1 MTKFATSLL
10 CTLFLCFGMLS
21 NAFASSSDIKESIVK
36 IYTVA
41 NQPNYQEP
49 WNSSS
54 SQFSGSGSIIEG
66 NRVLTNAHVIA
77 NSTFLEVK
85 RYGQTKRYGATVEAV
100 SHDADLAI
108 LTLED
113 EKFFDGATPLVL
125 GELPTTQ
132 EEVIVYGFPTG
143 GDTLSVTKGVVS
155 RIEHQ
160 SYAHSSEYMLS
171 VQIDAAINPGNSG
184 GPVLHNGKISGVVMQ
199 GLRGAD
205 NIGYM
210 VPTTTVKHF
219 FKDIED
225 GQYDGFPDIGIIV
238 QDMENPS
245 SRKKFKLGDD
255 QTGVLAYKVLFNS
268 PAIDHIKP
276 GDIITSIDG
285 HKIANDGTV
294 EFRPKEYTSFGYF
307 IDKHQ
312 IGDILE
318 MGLIRDSKPLTVSF
332 KLTTTS
338 KDFWLVQREQ
348 YDQFPRYF
356 IYGGFVF
363 TPVTKNYVNSG
374 MSFFS
379 SSSDLSKLLDEYPTK
394 NKKEAVVL
402 AQVLASKH
410 NKGYH
415 NLYDWVV
422 EKVNG
427 QTFKDFDEF
436 HKIFKDADKE
446 FITLENSDGY
456 KVIIDRQVALQENDS
471 ILDRYHIESAQSQD
485 LEPVLPALDDEKKP
499 KVAAEAEP
507 DSQQH
512 SEPEASP
519 AKILE
524 APPTTDDSEAGIK
537 PPKNH
542 HKLGMLNGR

>member
-1 MTKFATSLL
+1 MTKFSLSLL
-10 CTLFLCFGMLS
+10 CAILLYTGPLS
-21 NAFASSSDIKESIVK
+21 NIFANAIDIKGSIVK

-49 WNSSS
+49 WNTSS

-66 NRVLTNAHVIA
+66 NKVLTNAHVIA

-85 RYGQTKRYGATVEAV
+85 RYGQTKRYGAEVEAV

-113 EKFFDGATPLVL
+113 EAFFDGATPLTL
-125 GELPTTQ
+125 GDLPTTQ

-184 GPVLHNGKISGVVMQ
+184 GPVIHNGKISGVVMQ

-219 FKDIED
+219 FKDMED
-225 GQYDGFPDIGIIV
+225 GKYDGFPDIGIIV

-245 SRKKFKLGDD
+245 SRKKFKLTED
-255 QTGVLAYKVLFNS
+255 QTGVLAYKILFNS
-268 PAIDHIKP
+268 PAIDAIKP
-276 GDIITSIDG
+276 GDIITAIDG

-294 EFRPKEYTSFGYF
+294 EFRPKEYTSFGYY
-307 IDKHQ
+307 IDNHQ
-312 IGDILE
+312 IGDTLNID
-318 MGLIRDSKPLTVSF
+318 LIRNSKPLNVDF

-348 YDQFPRYF
+348 YDKFPRYF

-379 SSSDLSKLLDEYPTK
+379 SSSDLSKLLDEYPSK
-394 NKKEAVVL
+394 EKKEAVVL
-402 AQVLASKH
+402 AQVLASKN

-415 NLYDWVV
+415 NLYDWLV

-427 QTFKDFDEF
+427 KTFNNFDEF
-436 HKIFKDADKE
+436 HAIFKNADKE
-446 FITLENSDGY
+446 FITLENNDGY
-456 KVIIDRQVALQENDS
+456 KVIIDRQVAIDENAS
-471 ILDRYHIESAQSQD
+471 ILERYHIESAQSHDLQPKAEEKESNIAVKTKPVIDESLQNRPSALPTKKVQD
-485 LEPVLPALDDEKKP
+485 
-499 KVAAEAEP
+499 
-507 DSQQH
+507 
-512 SEPEASP
+512 
-519 AKILE
+519 KI
-524 APPTTDDSEAGIK
+524 EAGINLH
-537 PPKNH
+537 PTQE
-542 HKLGMLNGR
+542 KLGMLNHL